1 MDPSKHLHPSTAE
14 LPAFAGG
21 TARLWRFSP
30 SHDLLAI
37 ELTASGRTAYLV
49 LTGCSHITLPVSWS
63 STSPELLFDANDSIA
78 PVTFADGAS
87 IRVRCEGAVIQKDD
101 PLRR

>member
-1 MDPSKHLHPSTAE
+1 MDPNRHLHRSTAE
-14 LPAFAGG
+14 LAGFAGG

-49 LTGCSHITLPVSWS
+49 LTGCSYMALPVSWS
-63 STSPELLFDANDSIA
+63 TTSPHLLFDANDPAA
-78 PVTFADGAS
+78 PVTFVDGAGV
-87 IRVRCEGAVIQKDD
+87 RVRCEGAAMQKED
-101 PLRR
+101 PLQR

>member
-1 MDPSKHLHPSTAE
+1 MDPSKHLHPSTAS
-14 LPAFAGG
+14 LSTFAGG

-37 ELTASGRTAYLV
+37 ELTASGQTIYLV
-49 LTGCSHITLPVSWS
+49 LTGCSHITLPVRWS
-63 STSPELLFDANDSIA
+63 STSPELLFDAKDSIA
-78 PVTFADGAS
+78 PVTFVDGEGV
-87 IRVRCEGAVIQKDD
+87 RVRCEGAVVQKED

>member
-1 MDPSKHLHPSTAE
+1 MDSSKHLHPSTAE
-14 LPAFAGG
+14 LSTFSGG

-63 STSPELLFDANDSIA
+63 STSPELLFDAKDSTA
-78 PVTFADGAS
+78 PVVFVDGAS
-87 IRVRCEGAVIQKDD
+87 VRVQCEAATIQKED